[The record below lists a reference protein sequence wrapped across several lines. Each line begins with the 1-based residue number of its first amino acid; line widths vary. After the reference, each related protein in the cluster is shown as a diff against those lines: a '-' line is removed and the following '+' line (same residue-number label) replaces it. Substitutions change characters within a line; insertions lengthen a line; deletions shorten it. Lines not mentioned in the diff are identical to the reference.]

1 MKSLSSQV
9 QKAFWIVSILPL
21 LLLAGFTY
29 QEAIYI
35 TSNQVQR
42 NFQNITH
49 QIVAQLERSLAS
61 RKNNLQFLTR
71 LLSIREGILEDFDK
85 DGLLAELLIAYR
97 DENPEFAEI
106 YLLKNKENSF
116 TPFASSNPSR
126 MKESCNF
133 EDSLREIVRKDGEI
147 PPLVLSTKNMM
158 SIPGLKRSAFPLLL
172 PFRAED
178 EEIHFMV
185 GMIDLETLQL
195 HFRSLEIDGEA
206 QGPDQ
211 FLVIVDNANDILF
224 KPVSNQS
231 NLGSQL
237 TGKEGLV
244 LLGQKEYLVHR
255 HHSELLKWTIY
266 VLQNTQITFA
276 WKEKLLFAILILL
289 GVVTMVTLL
298 LSSKMVR
305 GLMIPIDNLKLA
317 AQKYGGS
324 QFDYKI
330 PFTHISELY
339 QVSEVFQ
346 EMAHSLK
353 TANQELHNFNE
364 QLESQVE
371 ERTGQLAQ
379 RNMELDA
386 ISTQLAKYL
395 SPQVYGLIFQGNSE
409 VKLGARRKKLTIF
422 FSDIKGFTTISE
434 EMESEDLTKMLN
446 SYLNEMAKIALDF
459 GGTIDKFIGDAV
471 MVFFGDP
478 ESRGESEDA
487 LHCVRMAFS
496 MQERM
501 KSLRLKWKREGWSHE
516 FHIRCG
522 INTGYATVGNFGSD
536 DRMDYTLVGRAV
548 NLASRLESNASV
560 DEILIS
566 NSTYSLVQDHVECL
580 TREPIQVKGIQ
591 RPIQTYEIIRVL
603 EDQQEDLVLH
613 EQESLFLQVNLGK
626 FDGEKKAAI
635 RKEIKKLVEYFPP

>member
-1 MKSLSSQV
+1 
-9 QKAFWIVSILPL
+9 
-21 LLLAGFTY
+21 
-29 QEAIYI
+29 
-35 TSNQVQR
+35 
-42 NFQNITH
+42 
-49 QIVAQLERSLAS
+49 
-61 RKNNLQFLTR
+61 
-71 LLSIREGILEDFDK
+71 
-85 DGLLAELLIAYR
+85 
-97 DENPEFAEI
+97 
-106 YLLKNKENSF
+106 
-116 TPFASSNPSR
+116 
-126 MKESCNF
+126 
-133 EDSLREIVRKDGEI
+133 
-147 PPLVLSTKNMM
+147 
-158 SIPGLKRSAFPLLL
+158 
-172 PFRAED
+172 
-178 EEIHFMV
+178 
-185 GMIDLETLQL
+185 
-195 HFRSLEIDGEA
+195 
-206 QGPDQ
+206 
-211 FLVIVDNANDILF
+211 
-224 KPVSNQS
+224 
-231 NLGSQL
+231 
-237 TGKEGLV
+237 
-244 LLGQKEYLVHR
+244 
-255 HHSELLKWTIY
+255 
-266 VLQNTQITFA
+266 
-276 WKEKLLFAILILL
+276 
-289 GVVTMVTLL
+289 MVTLL